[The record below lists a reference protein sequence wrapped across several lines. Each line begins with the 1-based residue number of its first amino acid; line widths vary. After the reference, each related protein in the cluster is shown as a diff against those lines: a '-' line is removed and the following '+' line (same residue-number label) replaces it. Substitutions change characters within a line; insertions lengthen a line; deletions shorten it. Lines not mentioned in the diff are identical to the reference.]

1 MSNYQRNDQP
11 QKNTKV
17 TFSIFLMFNNKIQ
30 SDISRNPKSIKA
42 QSTSFAKIKYTEKST
57 LMFLIRI

>member
-1 MSNYQRNDQP
+1 
-11 QKNTKV
+11 
-17 TFSIFLMFNNKIQ
+17 MFIIINNKIQ